1 MVVAGAVAAVAGGVA
16 TYASGK
22 SAAKAQKKGAEAQAQ
37 QAADQ
42 IAEERRQFDLTRA
55 DYAPYRETG
64 TRALGTLSSMYG
76 VNPNGQTIDMTAA
89 VKATPGYQFRVN
101 EGTKAIERS
110 AAARGMLG
118 SGATMK
124 SIGRYVS
131 DYSSDEYNQFANRLA
146 AMAGVGQTATAGTA
160 AAGEAA
166 VSGMGAARTQAGQAA
181 VNAGNAR
188 ASSYA
193 NTGSAINGTVN
204 NLASMYLYQQGG
216 GFSPPTPYSTPPYVM
231 T

>member
-1 MVVAGAVAAVAGGVA
+1 MVA
-16 TYASGK
+16 TAVIGGASLVGAGVQYASGK
-22 SAAKAQKKGAEAQAQ
+22 KAAKAQKQGAELQAQ

-64 TRALGTLSSMYG
+64 TKALGSLSSLYG
-76 VNPNGQTIDMTAA
+76 LNGPKASSAA
-89 VKATPGYQFRVN
+89 MSAFSASPGYQFRVN

-131 DYSSDEYNQFANRLA
+131 DYSSDEYNSYANRLA
-146 AMAGVGQTATAGTA
+146 ALAGVGQTATAGTA

-193 NTGSAINGTVN
+193 NTGSAITGTVN

-216 GFSPPTPYSTPPYVM
+216 GFNTPQWV
-231 T
+231 

>member
-1 MVVAGAVAAVAGGVA
+1 MVAVAIGGAAVVGGVA
-16 TYASGK
+16 SYASGK
-22 SAAKAQKKGAEAQAQ
+22 KAAKAQNQGAELQAQ

-55 DYAPYRETG
+55 DYAPYRDTG
-64 TRALGTLSSMYG
+64 AKALGSLASMYG
-76 VNPNGQTIDMTAA
+76 VNPDGSRIDMSDA
-89 VKATPGYQFRVN
+89 VRATPGYQFRLN

-110 AAARGMLG
+110 AAARGLLG
-118 SGATMK
+118 SGATLK
-124 SIGRYVS
+124 ALTRYGQ
-131 DYSSDEYNQFANRLA
+131 DYASDEYNMFTNKLA
-146 AMAGVGQTATAGTA
+146 TLAGVGQTATAGTA

-166 VSGMGAARTQAGQAA
+166 VSGMGAARAQAGQAA

-204 NLASMYLYQQGG
+204 NLAGMYLYQQGG
-216 GFSPPTPYSTPPYVM
+216 GFNTPRWV
-231 T
+231 